1 MPAANRMIQR
11 DVRVDYPSDGC
22 SPLTVLVYNGG
33 AMFRTALFGVVA
45 LACGLAATTGLVF
58 GQPAATPSSSPT
70 PVASS
75 APTPSAPSD
84 PCGSILSIVNRPTVS
99 TGVCTVRTGHFDVEN
114 GYTNTTTTGAGGGSN
129 ANYPQSLLR
138 IGTADPHLDFEFGL
152 PSYETSSVGQ
162 PVVRGASDM
171 SLATKYELG
180 FTSSADWGLYGA
192 ITYPTGSK
200 AFTAGN
206 AQFTGDFDW
215 GYTISPEFS
224 LAGTLSFNALS
235 GANAAGAPQSYFAFI
250 PSLELSAAL
259 PGGPSQISAEYA
271 YYSASG
277 PGLGSKSLIDFVYQ
291 RDFGAHT
298 QFDVEYGFSPTAI
311 NGQKQHY
318 VGAGLSFMN

>member
-1 MPAANRMIQR
+1 
-11 DVRVDYPSDGC
+11 
-22 SPLTVLVYNGG
+22 
-33 AMFRTALFGVVA
+33 
-45 LACGLAATTGLVF
+45 
-58 GQPAATPSSSPT
+58 
-70 PVASS
+70 
-75 APTPSAPSD
+75 
-84 PCGSILSIVNRPTVS
+84 VNRPTVS
-99 TGVCTVRTGHFDVEN
+99 TGVCTVRTGHFDLEN

-162 PVVRGASDM
+162 PRVTGASDV

-180 FTSSADWGLYGA
+180 YSSNADWGVFGA

-200 AFTAGN
+200 AFTGGN

-215 GYTISPEFS
+215 GYTINSEFS
-224 LAGTLSFNALS
+224 LAGTFSFNALS
-235 GANAAGAPQSYFAFI
+235 GTNAAGAAQSYFAFI

-271 YYSASG
+271 YFSAAG
-277 PGLGSKSLIDFVYQ
+277 PGLGAKSLIDFTYQ
-291 RDFGAHT
+291 RDLGAHV
-298 QFDVEYGFSPTAI
+298 QLDVEYGFSPTVI

-318 VGAGLSFMN
+318 IGAGLSFMN

>member
-1 MPAANRMIQR
+1 MIR
-11 DVRVDYPSDGC
+11 YLVSA
-22 SPLTVLVYNGG
+22 TVTLAGG
-33 AMFRTALFGVVA
+33 LI
-45 LACGLAATTGLVF
+45 LACGAALAQTAPAPTT
-58 GQPAATPSSSPT
+58 SP
-70 PVASS
+70 
-75 APTPSAPSD
+75 APTPSAPGD
-84 PCGSILSIVNRPTVS
+84 PCGSILSIVNRPTVT
-99 TGVCTVRTGHFDVEN
+99 TGVCTVRTGHFDLEN
-114 GYTNTTTTGAGGGSN
+114 GYTNTTTSGTGGGSN

-138 IGTADPHLDFEFGL
+138 IGTADPHLDLEFGF

-162 PVVRGASDM
+162 PTVTGSSDV

-180 FTSSADWGLYGA
+180 YSSSADWGVYGA

-206 AQFTGDFDW
+206 AQFTGDFN
-215 GYTISPEFS
+215 GSYTINSEFS

-235 GANAAGAPQSYFAFI
+235 GANAVGAAQSYFAFI

-271 YYSASG
+271 YFSAAG

-291 RDFGAHT
+291 RDFGNHV
-298 QFDVEYGFSPTAI
+298 QFDAEYGFSPTVI

-318 VGAGLSFMN
+318 IGAGLSFMN

>member
-1 MPAANRMIQR
+1 MARI
-11 DVRVDYPSDGC
+11 GH
-22 SPLTVLVYNGG
+22 
-33 AMFRTALFGVVA
+33 ALAYLALAFAVVA
-45 LACGLAATTGLVF
+45 GAARAQASTMASNSPVPG
-58 GQPAATPSSSPT
+58 ASSSPS
-70 PVASS
+70 P
-75 APTPSAPSD
+75 APPGD

-99 TGVCTVRTGHFDVEN
+99 TGVCTVRTGHFDLEN
-114 GYTNTTTTGAGGGSN
+114 GYTNTTTSGAGGGSN

-152 PSYETSSVGQ
+152 PSRETSSVGQ
-162 PVVRGASDM
+162 PTVTGTSDV

-180 FTSSADWGLYGA
+180 YSSNADWGVYGA

-200 AFTAGN
+200 TFTSGK

-215 GYTISPEFS
+215 GYTINSEFS

-235 GANAAGAPQSYFAFI
+235 GPNAAGAAQSYFAFI

-271 YYSASG
+271 YFSAAG

-291 RDFGAHT
+291 RDFGNHI
-298 QFDVEYGFSPTAI
+298 QLDVEYGFSPSVI

-318 VGAGLSFMN
+318 IGAGLSFMN